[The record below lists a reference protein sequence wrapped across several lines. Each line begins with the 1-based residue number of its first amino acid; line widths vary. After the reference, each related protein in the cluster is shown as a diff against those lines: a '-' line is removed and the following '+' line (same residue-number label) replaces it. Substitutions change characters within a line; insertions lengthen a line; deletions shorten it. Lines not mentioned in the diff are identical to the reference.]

1 MKPILEIKNL
11 KTHFF
16 KKEGIVKAVD
26 DISFHINAGEIVGLV
41 GESGSG
47 KTITGFSIMGLVDA
61 PGKIVSGNIV
71 FKDIDLRNISPKQM
85 QDVRG
90 NRIAMI
96 FQDPMMTL
104 NPVLRIQTQ
113 MMETIKAHDK
123 KFLIKKPTTSAEML
137 LALSVSLHRT
147 KE

>member
-71 FKDIDLRNISPKQM
+71 FKDMDLRNISPKQM

-123 KFLIKKPTTSAEML
+123 KIMSC
-137 LALSVSLHRT
+137 VSRSDSMT
-147 KE
+147 VGCVR